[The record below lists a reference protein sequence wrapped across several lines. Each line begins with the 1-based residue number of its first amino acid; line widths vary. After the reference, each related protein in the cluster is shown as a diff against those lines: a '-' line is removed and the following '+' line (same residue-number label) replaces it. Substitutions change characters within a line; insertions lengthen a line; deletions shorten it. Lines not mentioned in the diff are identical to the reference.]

1 MSIYPIPIIYNQIDT
16 KFGVLTPIPE
26 YVEPVKPVKKTIG
39 TKIFY
44 WCTGRRLNYFKRNT
58 ILVS

>member
-1 MSIYPIPIIYNQIDT
+1 MSIIYNQIDT

-26 YVEPVKPVKKTIG
+26 YVEPVKPVKKKIG
-39 TKIFY
+39 TMIFY

-58 ILVS
+58 ILAN